1 LFLLAITIWSFL
13 TPVQIEVL
21 PWLWLTL
28 LCLVS
33 IAGLIIYRTVVQAIN
48 RQKQLTQQLQAACQ
62 RLQAQNQ
69 ELTNQNQSLQRH
81 SHLKDEFLINTT
93 HELRTPLNGI
103 IGLTESLLEGVAGE
117 VTPEQAKNL
126 TLINRS
132 SYRLSDLVNDILDF
146 SQMQFRRLELQLQPV
161 AAQEVTEVVVTVS
174 KILLTNKE
182 VELVNRIPL
191 DLPPVKADPD
201 RLQQILYNLVGNA
214 IKFTS
219 QGSIEISA
227 ALIPPSLDNSLPVSS
242 PPSLTLTPESNNL
255 LETLLTIPAASPEN
269 LPCPPQ
275 YQKSIPLLA
284 ITVRDTGM
292 GIPEDQQEQIFQSF
306 AQADLSCADYLI
318 SQKTSNSRD
327 MKNISSNMDNNSPGG
342 NYGVA
347 KNSRSSSG
355 YGLGLSITK
364 QLVEIHGGNIWV
376 ESSIG
381 QGAAFTF
388 TLPLDPTPQVPPP
401 SLKTSIKTLLK
412 HQVLLDDQSD
422 KKAEL
427 RLLSKLS
434 PNPRQQGMPQ
444 YKILVVDDDS
454 VSLQVISNYLREYDY
469 AIDQA
474 LNGKEALEIISKGF
488 TPDLILLDV
497 VMPEMSGYELC
508 QRIRAQFPADELPII
523 MLTGRGQV
531 SDLVEGLNLGANDY
545 LTKPIAKNEL
555 LARISTQLYL
565 SQLNLAYSRFVPRQ
579 FLQLLQKESILDVQ
593 LGDQVQKEM
602 SILFADIRDFTTL
615 SEQMSLPENFK
626 FINSYLSRMEP
637 EIIAHHGFIDKYIGD
652 ALMALF
658 SGSTNGLNGLN
669 NSSIHSSKNGSTN
682 SSTNSSTNGST
693 NNGLA
698 DSSGNSS
705 ANDVMNKAEIDLNYS
720 SADDAVRAGISMLET
735 LKEYNQHRGN
745 SGYAPIKIGIGINTG
760 SLMLG
765 TVGGKN
771 RMDSTVISDAVNLAS
786 RLEGLTKEY
795 SVPLLISHHTFWEL
809 SDANSYCIRLI
820 DRVQVKGKSEWIA
833 VNEVFDADPPEIRDG
848 KLATLTI
855 FMEAWLLYNQNK
867 LVEATKVFQECL
879 RQNPGDQV
887 VQVYLDRC
895 QRSLR
900 IAKLKANLDL

>member
-1 LFLLAITIWSFL
+1 M
-13 TPVQIEVL
+13 

-28 LCLVS
+28 FCLVS
-33 IAGLIIYRTVVQAIN
+33 IAIFTIYRIVAQVID
-48 RQKQLTQQLQAACQ
+48 RQKQLIHQLQADYQ
-62 RLQAQNQ
+62 DIQAQNQ
-69 ELTNQNQSLQRH
+69 ELTNQNQSLQH
-81 SHLKDEFLINTT
+81 LSHLKDEFLINTT

-103 IGLTESLLEGVAGE
+103 IGITESLLEGVAGE
-117 VTPEQAKNL
+117 VTPAQAKNL
-126 TLINRS
+126 ALITRS
-132 SYRLSDLVNDILDF
+132 SYRLADLVNDILDF

-174 KILLTNKE
+174 KILITNKN
-182 VELVNRIPL
+182 VELINRIPL

-214 IKFTS
+214 IKFT
-219 QGSIEISA
+219 QAGTIEITA
-227 ALIPPSLDNSLPVSS
+227 ALIPPSQLNATSEYSS
-242 PPSLTLTPESNNL
+242 PLPSLSCPSSLTIIPESNHL
-255 LETLLTIPAASPEN
+255 DTLLTLPNSPPEN

-275 YQKSIPLLA
+275 YQQSIPLLA

-292 GIPEDQQEQIFQSF
+292 GIPEDQHEQIFQSF
-306 AQADLSCADYLI
+306 TQVDLSC
-318 SQKTSNSRD
+318 
-327 MKNISSNMDNNSPGG
+327 G
-342 NYGVA
+342 NYLTAQDADHQKVTENIGRHNGVP
-347 KNSRSSSG
+347 KNSRSTPG
-355 YGLGLSITK
+355 YGLGLSIAK

-388 TLPLDPTPQVPPP
+388 TLPLDPTTQVPPP

-412 HQVLLDDQSD
+412 RQVLLDDQSSQ
-422 KKAEL
+422 KLEL
-427 RLLSKLS
+427 QLPHQRSANQK
-434 PNPRQQGMPQ
+434 NTPQ
-444 YKILVVDDDS
+444 SKILVVDDDS
-454 VSLQVISNYLREYDY
+454 INLQVISNYLHQYDY
-469 AIDQA
+469 AIAQA
-474 LNGKEALEIISKGF
+474 RNGKEALEIIAKGF

-508 QRIRAQFPADELPII
+508 QQIRQQFPADELPII

-545 LTKPIAKNEL
+545 LTKPISKNEL

-579 FLQLLQKESILDVQ
+579 FLQLLQKNSILDVQ

-637 EIIAHHGFIDKYIGD
+637 EIIANHGFIDKYIGD

-658 SGSTNGLNGLN
+658 SGSG
-669 NSSIHSSKNGSTN
+669 NGSR
-682 SSTNSSTNGST
+682 
-693 NNGLA
+693 
-698 DSSGNSS
+698 
-705 ANDVMNKAEIDLNYS
+705 NK
-720 SADDAVRAGISMLET
+720 SADDAVRAGIRMLET

-765 TVGGKN
+765 TVGGRN

-809 SDANSYCIRLI
+809 EDANKYCIRLI
-820 DRVQVKGKSEWIA
+820 DRVQVKGKSEWIT
-833 VNEVFDADPPEIRDG
+833 VNEVFDADPPAVREG

-855 FMEAWLLYNQNK
+855 FMEAWILYNQNK
-867 LVEATKVFQECL
+867 FTEASQVFQECL
-879 RQNPGDQV
+879 RRNPGDQV

>member
-1 LFLLAITIWSFL
+1 MLDLALKYIHLPILITSLFLLAVTIWSFL
-13 TPVQIEVL
+13 PPVQIEVL
-21 PWLWLTL
+21 PWLWQTF
-28 LCLVS
+28 LCLVL
-33 IAGLIIYRTVVQAIN
+33 IAGLTIYRIAAQAID
-48 RQKQLTQQLQAACQ
+48 RQKQLIHQLQTDCQ
-62 RLQAQNQ
+62 DLQRQNQ
-69 ELTNQNQSLQRH
+69 ELANQNQSLQRL

-93 HELRTPLNGI
+93 HELRTPLSGI
-103 IGLTESLLEGVAGE
+103 IGITESLLEGVAGE

-126 TLINRS
+126 ALINRS

-174 KILLTNKE
+174 KILLTNKD
-182 VELVNRIPL
+182 VELVNRLPL

-219 QGSIEISA
+219 KGSIEITAS
-227 ALIPPSLDNSLPVSS
+227 LIPPSSPINGSISSTLAPPLSVSS
-242 PPSLTLTPESNNL
+242 LNLTSESNNL
-255 LETLLTIPAASPEN
+255 DTLLTLPAPSPEN

-275 YQKSIPLLA
+275 YQQSIPLLA

-292 GIPEDQQEQIFQSF
+292 GIPQNQQEQIFQSF
-306 AQADLSCADYLI
+306 TQVDLSY
-318 SQKTSNSRD
+318 
-327 MKNISSNMDNNSPGG
+327 
-342 NYGVA
+342 
-347 KNSRSSSG
+347 SRSTPG

-388 TLPLDPTPQVPPP
+388 TLPLDPTTQVPPP

-412 HQVLLDDQSD
+412 RQVLLDDQSD

-434 PNPRQQGMPQ
+434 PNPRQQGTPQ

-454 VSLQVISNYLREYDY
+454 VNLQVISNYLRQYDY
-469 AIDQA
+469 AIAQA
-474 LNGKEALEIISKGF
+474 LNGKEALDIIYNGF

-508 QRIRAQFPADELPII
+508 QQIRQQFPADELPII

-545 LTKPIAKNEL
+545 LTKPISKNEL

-579 FLQLLQKESILDVQ
+579 FLQLLQKDSILDVQ

-637 EIIAHHGFIDKYIGD
+637 EIIANHGFIDKYIGD

-658 SGSTNGLNGLN
+658 SGSAHGSPNTSASGLTR
-669 NSSIHSSKNGSTN
+669 GSADD
-682 SSTNSSTNGST
+682 STNGS
-693 NNGLA
+693 NNG
-698 DSSGNSS
+698 S
-705 ANDVMNKAEIDLNYS
+705 ANGAINQAAIGSTNS
-720 SADDAVRAGISMLET
+720 SADDAVRAGICMLET

-745 SGYAPIKIGIGINTG
+745 SGYAPIKIG
-760 SLMLG
+760 
-765 TVGGKN
+765 
-771 RMDSTVISDAVNLAS
+771 
-786 RLEGLTKEY
+786 
-795 SVPLLISHHTFWEL
+795 
-809 SDANSYCIRLI
+809 
-820 DRVQVKGKSEWIA
+820 
-833 VNEVFDADPPEIRDG
+833 
-848 KLATLTI
+848 
-855 FMEAWLLYNQNK
+855 
-867 LVEATKVFQECL
+867 
-879 RQNPGDQV
+879 
-887 VQVYLDRC
+887 
-895 QRSLR
+895 
-900 IAKLKANLDL
+900 

>member
-1 LFLLAITIWSFL
+1 
-13 TPVQIEVL
+13 
-21 PWLWLTL
+21 
-28 LCLVS
+28 
-33 IAGLIIYRTVVQAIN
+33 
-48 RQKQLTQQLQAACQ
+48 
-62 RLQAQNQ
+62 
-69 ELTNQNQSLQRH
+69 
-81 SHLKDEFLINTT
+81 
-93 HELRTPLNGI
+93 
-103 IGLTESLLEGVAGE
+103 
-117 VTPEQAKNL
+117 
-126 TLINRS
+126 
-132 SYRLSDLVNDILDF
+132 
-146 SQMQFRRLELQLQPV
+146 
-161 AAQEVTEVVVTVS
+161 
-174 KILLTNKE
+174 
-182 VELVNRIPL
+182 
-191 DLPPVKADPD
+191 
-201 RLQQILYNLVGNA
+201 
-214 IKFTS
+214 
-219 QGSIEISA
+219 
-227 ALIPPSLDNSLPVSS
+227 
-242 PPSLTLTPESNNL
+242 
-255 LETLLTIPAASPEN
+255 
-269 LPCPPQ
+269 
-275 YQKSIPLLA
+275 
-284 ITVRDTGM
+284 M
-292 GIPEDQQEQIFQSF
+292 GIPENQHEQIFQSF
-306 AQADLSCADYLI
+306 AQVDLSCVNYLTAQDADNQRVTENI
-318 SQKTSNSRD
+318 GSN
-327 MKNISSNMDNNSPGG
+327 NIDSNH
-342 NYGVA
+342 GVP
-347 KNSRSSSG
+347 KNSRSTPG
-355 YGLGLSITK
+355 YGLGLSIAK

-388 TLPLDPTPQVPPP
+388 TLPLDPTTQVPPP

-412 HQVLLDDQSD
+412 RQVLLDDQSSQ
-422 KKAEL
+422 KSEL
-427 RLLSKLS
+427 QLPHQLS
-434 PNPRQQGMPQ
+434 PNQRHTNQS
-444 YKILVVDDDS
+444 KILVVDDDS
-454 VSLQVISNYLREYDY
+454 VNLQVISNYLHRYDY
-469 AIDQA
+469 AIAQA
-474 LNGKEALEIISKGF
+474 LNGKEALEIIHNGF

-508 QRIRAQFPADELPII
+508 QQIRQQFPADELPII

-545 LTKPIAKNEL
+545 LTKPISKNEL

-579 FLQLLQKESILDVQ
+579 FLQLLQKDSILDVQ

-637 EIIAHHGFIDKYIGD
+637 EIIANHGFIDKYIGD

-658 SGSTNGLNGLN
+658 SGSA
-669 NSSIHSSKNGSTN
+669 NGSTN
-682 SSTNSSTNGST
+682 SSANDSANGVINSAMNRAANGST
-693 NNGLA
+693 NN
-698 DSSGNSS
+698 
-705 ANDVMNKAEIDLNYS
+705 

-809 SDANSYCIRLI
+809 ADANKYCIRLI
-820 DRVQVKGKSEWIA
+820 DRVQVKGKSEWIT
-833 VNEVFDADPPEIRDG
+833 VNEVFDADPPEVREG

-867 LVEATKVFQECL
+867 FAEASQVFQECL

-887 VQVYLDRC
+887 VQVYLARC

-900 IAKLKANLDL
+900 IAMIKANLDL

>member
-1 LFLLAITIWSFL
+1 M
-13 TPVQIEVL
+13 QIEVL

-33 IAGLIIYRTVVQAIN
+33 IALLAIYKIATQVID
-48 RQKQLTQQLQAACQ
+48 RQKQLVQQLQADLQ
-62 RLQAQNQ
+62 NLQAQNQ
-69 ELTNQNQSLQRH
+69 ELTNQNQSLQRL

-93 HELRTPLNGI
+93 HELRTPLSGI
-103 IGLTESLLEGVAGE
+103 IGITESLLEGIAGE
-117 VTPEQAKNL
+117 VTPAQAKNL
-126 TLINRS
+126 ALINRS
-132 SYRLSDLVNDILDF
+132 SYRLSDLVSDILDF

-174 KILLTNKE
+174 KILITNKN
-182 VELVNRIPL
+182 VELINRLPL

-214 IKFTS
+214 IKFT
-219 QGSIEISA
+219 QVGTIEITA
-227 ALIPPSLDNSLPVSS
+227 ALIPPSRLNSASLSS
-242 PPSLTLTPESNNL
+242 TLSPALSPALSFPPSVTSEHNNL
-255 LETLLTIPAASPEN
+255 DTLLTLSTSSPEI
-269 LPCPPQ
+269 LVCPPQ
-275 YQKSIPLLA
+275 YQKEIPLLA
-284 ITVRDTGM
+284 ITVRDTGL
-292 GIPEDQQEQIFQSF
+292 GIPENQHEQIFQSF
-306 AQADLSCADYLI
+306 TQVDRSYVNHLTAQDTDNQRVTENIGSDNI
-318 SQKTSNSRD
+318 GSNNRVS
-327 MKNISSNMDNNSPGG
+327 KNP
-342 NYGVA
+342 
-347 KNSRSSSG
+347 RSTPG
-355 YGLGLSITK
+355 YGLGLSIAK

-388 TLPLDPTPQVPPP
+388 TLPLDATTQIPPP

-412 HQVLLDDQSD
+412 RQVLLDNQSSQ
-422 KKAEL
+422 KPAL
-427 RLLSKLS
+427 QLPYQLS
-434 PNPRQQGMPQ
+434 PSQRHTNQS
-444 YKILVVDDDS
+444 KILVVDDDS
-454 VSLQVISNYLREYDY
+454 INLQVISNYLHRYDY
-469 AIDQA
+469 AIAQA
-474 LNGKEALEIISKGF
+474 LSGKEALEIIHNGF

-508 QRIRAQFPADELPII
+508 QHLRQQFPADELPII
-523 MLTGRGQV
+523 MLTGKGQV

-545 LTKPIAKNEL
+545 LTKPISKNEL

-579 FLQLLQKESILDVQ
+579 FLQLLQKNSILDVQ

-637 EIIAHHGFIDKYIGD
+637 EIISNHGFIDKYIGD

-658 SGSTNGLNGLN
+658 SGSANGSA
-669 NSSIHSSKNGSTN
+669 NSSANSSANGSANGVINKIINRAANGSTN
-682 SSTNSSTNGST
+682 
-693 NNGLA
+693 
-698 DSSGNSS
+698 
-705 ANDVMNKAEIDLNYS
+705 S
-720 SADDAVRAGISMLET
+720 SADDAVRAGIGMLET

-809 SDANSYCIRLI
+809 ADANKYCIRLI
-820 DRVQVKGKSEWIA
+820 DRVQVKGKSEWIT

-848 KLATLTI
+848 KLATLTV

-867 LVEATKVFQECL
+867 FTEASQVFQDCL
-879 RQNPGDQV
+879 RRNPGDQV
-887 VQVYLDRC
+887 VQVYLARC
-895 QRSLR
+895 QRSRR
-900 IAKLKANLDL
+900 IAMIKANLDL

>member
-1 LFLLAITIWSFL
+1 M
-13 TPVQIEVL
+13 QIEVL
-21 PWLWLTL
+21 PWLWLTFF
-28 LCLVS
+28 CLVL
-33 IAGLIIYRTVVQAIN
+33 IAVLAIYRITTQVID
-48 RQKQLTQQLQAACQ
+48 RQKQLIHQLQADHQ
-62 RLQAQNQ
+62 DLQAQNQ
-69 ELTNQNQSLQRH
+69 ELTNQNQSLQRL

-93 HELRTPLNGI
+93 HELRTPLSGI

-117 VTPEQAKNL
+117 VTPAQAKNL
-126 TLINRS
+126 ALINRS

-146 SQMQFRRLELQLQPV
+146 SQMQFRRIELQLQPV
-161 AAQEVTEVVVTVS
+161 AAQEVTDVVVTVS
-174 KILLTNKE
+174 KILITNKN
-182 VELVNRIPL
+182 VELINRIPL

-214 IKFTS
+214 IKFT
-219 QGSIEISA
+219 QAGTIEITA
-227 ALIPPSLDNSLPVSS
+227 ALIPPSQINSASLSS
-242 PPSLTLTPESNNL
+242 TLSPALSFPPSLTGTSENNNL
-255 LETLLTIPAASPEN
+255 DTLLILPTSSPEI
-269 LPCPPQ
+269 LACPPQ
-275 YQKSIPLLA
+275 YQKEIPLLA

-292 GIPEDQQEQIFQSF
+292 GIPENQHEQIFQSF
-306 AQADLSCADYLI
+306 AQVDLSCVNYLTAQDADNQRVTENI
-318 SQKTSNSRD
+318 GSN
-327 MKNISSNMDNNSPGG
+327 NIDSNH
-342 NYGVA
+342 GVP
-347 KNSRSSSG
+347 KNSRSTPG
-355 YGLGLSITK
+355 YGLGLSIAK

-388 TLPLDPTPQVPPP
+388 TLPLDPTTQVPPP

-412 HQVLLDDQSD
+412 RQVLLDDQSSQ
-422 KKAEL
+422 KSEL
-427 RLLSKLS
+427 QLPHQLS
-434 PNPRQQGMPQ
+434 PNQRHTNQS
-444 YKILVVDDDS
+444 KILVVDDDS
-454 VSLQVISNYLREYDY
+454 VNLQVISNYLHRYDY
-469 AIDQA
+469 AIAQA
-474 LNGKEALEIISKGF
+474 LNGKKALEIIHNGF

-508 QRIRAQFPADELPII
+508 QQIRQQFPADELPII

-545 LTKPIAKNEL
+545 LTKPISKNEL

-579 FLQLLQKESILDVQ
+579 FLQLLQKDSILDVQ

-637 EIIAHHGFIDKYIGD
+637 EIIANHGFIDKYIGD

-658 SGSTNGLNGLN
+658 SGSA
-669 NSSIHSSKNGSTN
+669 NGSTN
-682 SSTNSSTNGST
+682 SSANGVINRAMNRAANGST
-693 NNGLA
+693 NN
-698 DSSGNSS
+698 
-705 ANDVMNKAEIDLNYS
+705 

-809 SDANSYCIRLI
+809 ADANKYCIRLI
-820 DRVQVKGKSEWIA
+820 DRVQVKGKSEWIT
-833 VNEVFDADPPEIRDG
+833 VNEVFDADPPEVREG

-867 LVEATKVFQECL
+867 FAEASQVFQECL

-887 VQVYLDRC
+887 VQVYLARC

-900 IAKLKANLDL
+900 IAMIKANLDL